1 MNFKGLVQKGV
12 PQIMDITSIKSV
24 LHYLTKNILP
34 TKFETAQQPDPN
46 TVQLCFRGI
55 DSQTWLEVSWNGDS
69 PRILK
74 IKKPEKIGRESTL
87 SKQIRYGLKY
97 MALVSIDQD
106 NFERV
111 IKFGFVKKPG
121 DEISKYLIFELM
133 GKHSNI
139 FYLDNKHKI
148 IAVGKQIKSSQSSFR
163 TISTGSIYSGPPVN
177 LKKQPR
183 EDETFQSWK
192 DSISI
197 VPESLKYCLINT
209 YQGVS
214 PILTKQIEVV
224 SKTGNSEIMEKNID
238 FISDSDLKE
247 IFKNWKIWII
257 RFKNNKFNFS
267 IFNKDFYCVWFLDKE
282 INYENKIDL
291 CTGLENYYDNHL
303 KQKKLKLLEKKIEGI
318 IFKQTNT
325 EKRNLDIQ
333 YNLLKKSENYELYK
347 EKADNIFSLNEL
359 NKRDIIK
366 GQKLYKKSKKLKRSG
381 ELIKERLSIY
391 KTNLERLDEFTTLL
405 ENLNSLNHEE
415 LVVRIKLL
423 EEIME
428 EICNEFNIN
437 IKRQKEYK
445 KSTSEIQSLPI
456 QVDTPTGLKLQVGR
470 NMRQNE
476 LISFKFSKK
485 GDLWFHAQE
494 SPGSHV
500 VLKSS
505 SQEASEQDLQIAAD
519 LAALFSKAKRNIKV
533 PINLVKIKDLQK
545 IKKGGPG
552 CVSFKNGE
560 IIWGNPTRGE
570 DYIKKNLKTVI

>member
-1 MNFKGLVQKGV
+1 MQKGV
-12 PQIMDITSIKSV
+12 PQIMDITSIRSV

-46 TVQLCFRGI
+46 TIQLCFRGVN
-55 DSQTWLEVSWNGDS
+55 SKTWLEVSWNGDS

-74 IKKPEKIGRESTL
+74 INKPEKIGRESTL

-97 MALVSIDQD
+97 MALISIDQD
-106 NFERV
+106 DFERV
-111 IKFGFVKKPG
+111 IKFGFAKKPG

-133 GKHSNI
+133 GKHSNV

-163 TISTGSIYSGPPVN
+163 TISTGSFYSSPPVN

-183 EDETFQSWK
+183 EDESFQSWK
-192 DSISI
+192 NSISI
-197 VPESLKYCLINT
+197 VPESLKYSLINT

-224 SKTGNSEIMEKNID
+224 SKTGNSEIMGKNID
-238 FISDSDLKE
+238 CISDSDLKE
-247 IFKNWKIWII
+247 IFKNWKIWIN
-257 RFKNNKFNFS
+257 RFKNNNFNFS
-267 IFNKDFYCVWFLDKE
+267 IFNQDFYCVWFFNKE
-282 INYENKIDL
+282 INCKNQIDL
-291 CTGLENYYDNHL
+291 CSGLENYYDFHL

-318 IFKQTNT
+318 IFKQVNT
-325 EKRNLDIQ
+325 EKKNLNMQ
-333 YNLLKKSENYELYK
+333 YKLLTKSENYEVYK
-347 EKADNIFSLNEL
+347 EKADTIFSSNEI
-359 NKRDIIK
+359 NKRDIIE
-366 GQKLYKKSKKLKRSG
+366 GQKLYKKSKKLKRSK

-391 KTNLERLDEFTTLL
+391 EANIDRLDEFTTLL
-405 ENLNSLNHEE
+405 ENLNSLTYEE
-415 LVVRIKLL
+415 LPVKIKLL

-437 IKRQKEYK
+437 IRRQRENK
-445 KSTSEIQSLPI
+445 KSTSEIQSSPI

-470 NMRQNE
+470 NMRQND

-505 SQEASEQDLQIAAD
+505 SQAASEQDLQIAAD
-519 LAALFSKAKRNIKV
+519 LAALFSKAKRNNKV

-552 CVSFKNGE
+552 CVSFKSGE

>member
-1 MNFKGLVQKGV
+1 
-12 PQIMDITSIKSV
+12 MDITSIRSV
-24 LHYLTKNILP
+24 LHYLSNSILP
-34 TKFETAQQPDPN
+34 TKFETAQQPEPN
-46 TVQLCFRGI
+46 TIQLCFRGVG
-55 DSQTWLEVSWNGDS
+55 SQTWLEVSWNGES

-74 IKKPEKIGRESTL
+74 INKPEKMGRESTL

-97 MALVSIDQD
+97 MALISIDQD
-106 NFERV
+106 EFERV
-111 IKFGFVKKPG
+111 IKFGFAKKPG

-148 IAVGKQIKSSQSSFR
+148 IAVGKQVKSSQSSFR
-163 TISTGSIYSGPPVN
+163 TISTGSIYSDPPVN
-177 LKKQPR
+177 LKKQPK
-183 EDETFQSWK
+183 EDESFRSWK
-192 DSISI
+192 ESIST

-214 PILTKQIEVV
+214 PILTKQLEVF
-224 SKTGNSEIMEKNID
+224 SNTNDSEIMEKNID
-238 FISDSDLKE
+238 FISDVDLKE
-247 IFKNWKIWII
+247 IFKSWKIWIN
-257 RFKNNKFNFS
+257 RFQNKNFHFS
-267 IFNKDFYCVWFLDKE
+267 IFNNYFYSVWFLDKE
-282 INYENKIDL
+282 INCKNKIDL
-291 CTGLENYYDNHL
+291 CTGLENYYDHHL
-303 KQKKLKLLEKKIEGI
+303 KQKKFGLLVNKIEGI
-318 IFKQTNT
+318 IFKQTNN
-325 EKRNLDIQ
+325 EKKNLNIQ
-333 YNLLKKSENYELYK
+333 YDLLSKSENYEIYK
-347 EKADNIFSLNEL
+347 EKADNIFTKNEI
-359 NKRDIIK
+359 NKKDIIR
-366 GQKLYKKSKKLKRSG
+366 GQKLYKKSKKLKRSR
-381 ELIKERLSIY
+381 ELIKERLNIY
-391 KTNLERLDEFTTLL
+391 KTNIDRLDEFTTLL
-405 ENLNSLNHEE
+405 ENINSLYQEE
-415 LVVRIKLL
+415 LFIKIKLL
-423 EEIME
+423 EEIVE

-437 IKRQKEYK
+437 IKRQKEDK
-445 KSTSEIQSLPI
+445 KSSSEIQSSPI

-470 NMRQNE
+470 NMRQND

-494 SPGSHV
+494 APGSHV

-505 SQEASEQDLQIAAD
+505 SQVASEQDLQIAAD

>member
-1 MNFKGLVQKGV
+1 MQKGV
-12 PQIMDITSIKSV
+12 PQIMDITSIRSV

-34 TKFETAQQPDPN
+34 TKFETAQQPEPN
-46 TVQLCFRGI
+46 TIQLCFRGVNC
-55 DSQTWLEVSWNGDS
+55 QTWLEVSWNGES

-74 IKKPEKIGRESTL
+74 INKPEKIGRESTL
-87 SKQIRYGLKY
+87 SKQIRHGLKY

-111 IKFGFVKKPG
+111 IKFGFAKKPG
-121 DEISKYLIFELM
+121 DEINKYLIFELM

-139 FYLDNKHKI
+139 FYLDNTHKI

-163 TISTGSIYSGPPVN
+163 TISTGSIYSNPPVN

-183 EDETFQSWK
+183 EDESFQSWK
-192 DSISI
+192 ESIST
-197 VPESLKYCLINT
+197 VPVSLKCCLINT

-214 PILTKQIEVV
+214 PILTKQLELL
-224 SKTGNSEIMEKNID
+224 SNTDDTEIMEKNVD
-238 FISDSDLKE
+238 FVSDANLKE
-247 IFKNWKIWII
+247 IFKSWIKWI
-257 RFKNNKFNFS
+257 NRFKNNNFNFS
-267 IFNKDFYCVWFLDKE
+267 IFNNFFYCVWFLDKE
-282 INYENKIDL
+282 INFENKIDL
-291 CTGLENYYDNHL
+291 CIGLENYYDHHL
-303 KQKKLKLLEKKIEGI
+303 KQKKFELLIKKIEGI
-318 IFKQTNT
+318 IFKQTNN
-325 EKRNLDIQ
+325 EKKNLNMQ
-333 YNLLKKSENYELYK
+333 YDLLSKSENYEIYK
-347 EKADNIFSLNEL
+347 LKADKIFTKNEI
-359 NKRDIIK
+359 NKQDIIR
-366 GQKLYKKSKKLKRSG
+366 GQKLYKKSKKLKRSR
-381 ELIKERLSIY
+381 ELIKERLNIY
-391 KTNLERLDEFTTLL
+391 KTNIDRLDEFSTIL
-405 ENLNSLNHEE
+405 ENLNSLYHEE
-415 LVVRIKLL
+415 LSIKIKLL
-423 EEIME
+423 EEIVE

-437 IKRQKEYK
+437 IKKQREDKN
-445 KSTSEIQSLPI
+445 SSSEIKSLPI
-456 QVDTPTGLKLQVGR
+456 QVDTPSGLKLQVGR
-470 NMRQNE
+470 NMRQND

-505 SQEASEQDLQIAAD
+505 SQSASEQDLQIAAD

-552 CVSFKNGE
+552 CVSFKNVE

>member
-1 MNFKGLVQKGV
+1 
-12 PQIMDITSIKSV
+12 
-24 LHYLTKNILP
+24 
-34 TKFETAQQPDPN
+34 
-46 TVQLCFRGI
+46 
-55 DSQTWLEVSWNGDS
+55 
-69 PRILK
+69 
-74 IKKPEKIGRESTL
+74 
-87 SKQIRYGLKY
+87 
-97 MALVSIDQD
+97 MALISIDQD
-106 NFERV
+106 DFERV
-111 IKFGFVKKPG
+111 IKFSFAKKPG
-121 DEISKYLIFELM
+121 DEINKYLIFELM

-139 FYLDNKHKI
+139 FYLDNKQKI

-183 EDETFQSWK
+183 EDESFQSWK

-214 PILTKQIEVV
+214 PILTKQLEVV
-224 SKTGNSEIMEKNID
+224 SATVNSEIMEKNID
-238 FISDSDLKE
+238 FISNSDLKE
-247 IFKNWKIWII
+247 IFKNWKIWIN
-257 RFKNNKFNFS
+257 RFKNNNFNFS
-267 IFNKDFYCVWFLDKE
+267 TFNKDFYCVWFFDKE
-282 INYENKIDL
+282 INCENKIDL
-291 CTGLENYYDNHL
+291 CTSLENYYDYHL
-303 KQKKLKLLEKKIEGI
+303 KQKKLELLDKKIEGI

-325 EKRNLDIQ
+325 EKKNLNIQ
-333 YNLLKKSENYELYK
+333 YDLLTKSENYEFYK
-347 EKADNIFSLNEL
+347 AKADKIFSTNEI
-359 NKRDIIK
+359 KKQDIIR
-366 GQKLYKKSKKLKRSG
+366 GQKLYKKSKKLKRSR
-381 ELIKERLSIY
+381 ELIKERISIY
-391 KTNLERLDEFTTLL
+391 KTNIERLDEFTTLL
-405 ENLNSLNHEE
+405 ENLNSLNHEK
-415 LVVRIKLL
+415 LFMRIKLL

-437 IKRQKEYK
+437 IKRQREDQ
-445 KSTSEIQSLPI
+445 KSTYEIESSPI

-470 NMRQNE
+470 NMRQND

-505 SQEASEQDLQIAAD
+505 SQEASEEDLQIAAD

>member
-1 MNFKGLVQKGV
+1 MQKGV
-12 PQIMDITSIKSV
+12 PQIMDITSIRSV

-34 TKFETAQQPDPN
+34 SKFETAQQPDPN
-46 TVQLCFRGI
+46 TVQLCFRGV
-55 DSQTWLEVSWNGDS
+55 DSQTWLEVSWNGES

-74 IKKPEKIGRESTL
+74 INKPEKIGRESTL

-97 MALVSIDQD
+97 MALISIDQD
-106 NFERV
+106 DFERV
-111 IKFGFVKKPG
+111 IKFGFAKKPG

-139 FYLDNKHKI
+139 FYLDNKRKI

-163 TISTGSIYSGPPVN
+163 TISTGSIYSSPPVN

-183 EDETFQSWK
+183 EDESFQSWK
-192 DSISI
+192 ASISI
-197 VPESLKYCLINT
+197 VPESLKYSLINT

-224 SKTGNSEIMEKNID
+224 SKTGKSEIMEKNID
-238 FISDSDLKE
+238 FISDADLKE
-247 IFKNWKIWII
+247 IFKNWKIWIN
-257 RFKNNKFNFS
+257 RFKNNNFNFS
-267 IFNKDFYCVWFLDKE
+267 IFNKDFYCVWFFGKE
-282 INYENKIDL
+282 INSKNQIDL
-291 CTGLENYYDNHL
+291 CTGLENYYDFHL
-303 KQKKLKLLEKKIEGI
+303 KQKKLELLEKKIEGI
-318 IFKQTNT
+318 IYKQINT
-325 EKRNLDIQ
+325 EKKNLNIQ
-333 YNLLKKSENYELYK
+333 SNLLTKSENYEIYK
-347 EKADNIFSLNEL
+347 EKADNIFSSNKI

-366 GQKLYKKSKKLKRSG
+366 GQKLYKKSKKLKRSK
-381 ELIKERLSIY
+381 ELIKKRLSIY
-391 KTNLERLDEFTTLL
+391 ETNIERLDEFTTHL

-415 LVVRIKLL
+415 PQVKIRLL

-428 EICNEFNIN
+428 EIRNEFNIN
-437 IKRQKEYK
+437 IKRQREDK
-445 KSTSEIQSLPI
+445 KSISEIQSSPM

-470 NMRQNE
+470 NMRQND

-505 SQEASEQDLQIAAD
+505 SQVASEQDLQIAAD

-552 CVSFKNGE
+552 CVSFKNRE

-570 DYIKKNLKTVI
+570 DYIKKNLKTEI

>member
-1 MNFKGLVQKGV
+1 MQKGV
-12 PQIMDITSIKSV
+12 PQIMDITSIRSV

-34 TKFETAQQPDPN
+34 TKFETAQQPEPN
-46 TVQLCFRGI
+46 TIQLCFRGV

-74 IKKPEKIGRESTL
+74 INKPEKIGRESTL

-97 MALVSIDQD
+97 MALISINQD
-106 NFERV
+106 DFERV
-111 IKFGFVKKPG
+111 IKFGFAKKPG

-148 IAVGKQIKSSQSSFR
+148 IAVGKQINSSQSSFR
-163 TISTGSIYSGPPVN
+163 TISTGSIYSDPPVN

-183 EDETFQSWK
+183 EDESFQSWK
-192 DSISI
+192 DSIST

-214 PILTKQIEVV
+214 PILTKQLEVV
-224 SKTGNSEIMEKNID
+224 SNTSYSEIMEKNID
-238 FISDSDLKE
+238 FISDANLKE
-247 IFKNWKIWII
+247 IFKSWKIWIN
-257 RFKNNKFNFS
+257 RFKNNNFNFS
-267 IFNKDFYCVWFLDKE
+267 IFNKFFYCVWFLDKE
-282 INYENKIDL
+282 INCENKIDL
-291 CTGLENYYDNHL
+291 CTGLENYYDYHL
-303 KQKKLKLLEKKIEGI
+303 KQKKLEFLVKKIEGI
-318 IFKQTNT
+318 IFKQTNN
-325 EKRNLDIQ
+325 EKKNLNAQ
-333 YNLLKKSENYELYK
+333 YDLLSKSENYKVYK
-347 EKADNIFSLNEL
+347 EKADKIFTTNEI
-359 NKRDIIK
+359 KKQDIIR
-366 GQKLYKKSKKLKRSG
+366 GQKLYKKSKKLKRSR
-381 ELIKERLSIY
+381 ELIKERLNIY
-391 KTNLERLDEFTTLL
+391 KTNLDRLDEFTTLL
-405 ENLNSLNHEE
+405 ENLNSLNHED
-415 LVVRIKLL
+415 LIVKIKLL

-428 EICNEFNIN
+428 EICNEFNIHL
-437 IKRQKEYK
+437 KRQREDK
-445 KSTSEIQSLPI
+445 KSSSEIQSSPM

-470 NMRQNE
+470 NMRQND

-505 SQEASEQDLQIAAD
+505 SQAASEQDLQIAAD

-552 CVSFKNGE
+552 CVSFKNVE

>member
-1 MNFKGLVQKGV
+1 MQKGV
-12 PQIMDITSIKSV
+12 PQIMDITSIRSV

-34 TKFETAQQPDPN
+34 TKFETAQQPEPN
-46 TVQLCFRGI
+46 TIQLCFRGVN
-55 DSQTWLEVSWNGDS
+55 SQTWLEVSWNGDS

-74 IKKPEKIGRESTL
+74 INRPEKIGRESTL

-97 MALVSIDQD
+97 MALISIDQD

-111 IKFGFVKKPG
+111 IKFGFAKKPG

-139 FYLDNKHKI
+139 FYLDNKSKI
-148 IAVGKQIKSSQSSFR
+148 IAVGKQINSSQSSFR
-163 TISTGSIYSGPPVN
+163 TISTGSIYSDPPVN

-183 EDETFQSWK
+183 EDESFQSWK
-192 DSISI
+192 ETISTL
-197 VPESLKYCLINT
+197 PESLKYCLIKT

-214 PILTKQIEVV
+214 PILTKQLEVV
-224 SKTGNSEIMEKNID
+224 SNTSEGDIMEKNID
-238 FISDSDLKE
+238 LISDENLNE
-247 IFKNWKIWII
+247 IFKSWKIWIN
-257 RFKNNKFNFS
+257 RFKNNNFNFS
-267 IFNKDFYCVWFLDKE
+267 VFNKFFYCVWFSDKE

-291 CTGLENYYDNHL
+291 CTGLENYYEYHL
-303 KQKKLKLLEKKIEGI
+303 NQRKLEFLVKKIEGI
-318 IFKQTNT
+318 IFKQTNN
-325 EKRNLDIQ
+325 EKKNLNFQ
-333 YNLLKKSENYELYK
+333 YDLLSKSENHEIYK
-347 EKADNIFSLNEL
+347 KKADNIFSTNEI
-359 NKRDIIK
+359 NKQDIIR
-366 GQKLYKKSKKLKRSG
+366 GQKLYKKSKKLKRSR
-381 ELIKERLSIY
+381 ELIKERLNIY
-391 KTNLERLDEFTTLL
+391 KNNLDRLDEFTTLL
-405 ENLNSLNHEE
+405 ENLNSSNHEE
-415 LVVRIKLL
+415 FFIKIKLL

-428 EICNEFNIN
+428 ELCNEFNIHL
-437 IKRQKEYK
+437 KKQREGK
-445 KSTSEIQSLPI
+445 KSSSDIQSSPI
-456 QVDTPTGLKLQVGR
+456 QIDTPSGLKLQVGR
-470 NMRQNE
+470 NMRQND

-505 SQEASEQDLQIAAD
+505 SQAASEQDLQIAAD

-545 IKKGGPG
+545 IKKGGLG

-570 DYIKKNLKTVI
+570 DYIKKNLKTTI

>member
-1 MNFKGLVQKGV
+1 MQKGV
-12 PQIMDITSIKSV
+12 PQIMDITSIRSI
-24 LHYLTKNILP
+24 LHYLTKSILP
-34 TKFETAQQPDPN
+34 TKFETAQQPEPN
-46 TVQLCFRGI
+46 TIQLCFRGV

-74 IKKPEKIGRESTL
+74 INKPEKIGRESTL

-97 MALVSIDQD
+97 MALISIDQD
-106 NFERV
+106 DFERV
-111 IKFGFVKKPG
+111 IKFSFAKKPG
-121 DEISKYLIFELM
+121 DKVNKYLIFELM

-183 EDETFQSWK
+183 EDESFQSWK

-214 PILTKQIEVV
+214 PILTKQLEVL
-224 SKTGNSEIMEKNID
+224 SNTSDSEIMGKNID
-238 FISDSDLKE
+238 FISDANLQE
-247 IFKNWKIWII
+247 IFKSWKIWIN
-257 RFKNNKFNFS
+257 RFTKNNFNFS
-267 IFNKDFYCVWFLDKE
+267 KFNKFFYCVWFLDKE
-282 INYENKIDL
+282 IDNETKIDL
-291 CTGLENYYDNHL
+291 CTGLENYYDYHL
-303 KQKKLKLLEKKIEGI
+303 KQKKLELLEKRIEGI
-318 IFKQTNT
+318 IFKQINN
-325 EKRNLDIQ
+325 EKKNLNFQ
-333 YNLLKKSENYELYK
+333 YDLLSKSENHEIYK
-347 EKADNIFSLNEL
+347 EKADKIFSTIEI
-359 NKRDIIK
+359 NKQDIIR
-366 GQKLYKKSKKLKRSG
+366 GQKLYKKSKKLKRSR
-381 ELIKERLSIY
+381 ELIKERLNIY
-391 KTNLERLDEFTTLL
+391 KTNLDRLDEFTTLL

-415 LVVRIKLL
+415 IFIKIKLL

-428 EICNEFNIN
+428 ELCNEFNIH
-437 IKRQKEYK
+437 IKRQREGKR
-445 KSTSEIQSLPI
+445 STSEIKSSPI
-456 QVDTPTGLKLQVGR
+456 QVDTPGGLKLQVGR
-470 NMRQNE
+470 NMRQND

-505 SQEASEQDLQIAAD
+505 SQVASELDLQIAAD

-545 IKKGGPG
+545 IKKGGRG

-570 DYIKKNLKTVI
+570 DYIKINLKKEI